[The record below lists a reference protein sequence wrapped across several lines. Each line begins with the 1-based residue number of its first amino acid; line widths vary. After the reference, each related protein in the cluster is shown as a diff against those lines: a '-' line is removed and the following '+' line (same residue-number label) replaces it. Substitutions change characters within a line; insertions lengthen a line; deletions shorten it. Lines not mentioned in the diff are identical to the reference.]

1 VFGDQVPETVKTE
14 RFKTLLEVQESIQ
27 LRRNHARV
35 GRYEEVL
42 VEGPSKKGSVQLTGR
57 TRQNRP
63 VNFVGHPSLTGSL
76 ATVHID
82 RGGVHSLEGQVCTD
96 RRDRGGED

>member
-1 VFGDQVPETVKTE
+1 
-14 RFKTLLEVQESIQ
+14 
-27 LRRNHARV
+27 
-35 GRYEEVL
+35 
-42 VEGPSKKGSVQLTGR
+42 VQLTGR

-76 ATVHID
+76 VKVHID
-82 RGGVHSLEGQVCTD
+82 MGGTHSLEGKVCTD